1 MNGREANGSE
11 TTRRQLM
18 VKAGGAALALSAA
31 GPLLAA
37 CGSDSSTGASGGGG
51 GDEGDGPIKLGVLFS
66 LSGVLSI
73 AETSMHNAAMLAIDE
88 INAAGGI
95 GGRRIEPVVED
106 YASDFSLVVQKARKL
121 VSQDKVAA
129 TVGCY
134 SSASRKA
141 VLPVYEE
148 ANSVLVYPTFYEG
161 LECSTNVIYSSLV
174 ANQHLTGAT
183 DWMVKNAGKRI
194 YMVGSNY
201 VGPQTYNA
209 IVKELAEKQG
219 AEVVADRYFPLEQTE
234 FGSVLSAINA
244 AKPDVIWCTI
254 VGAGIPAFY
263 KQYRAAG
270 LEPETMPIFSGI
282 TTEQELAAM
291 GGAVAEGH
299 FFPSSYFQT
308 MDTPENKKFVAA
320 YKKKFGSKQ
329 PTNMPVQATY
339 NSVKLVAAAIEK
351 GGEATSQAILSAF
364 PGTGSKAPGE
374 GNVVVQDDNHSTHHM
389 YLGRANSD
397 ALYDVIEDF
406 GEITPEPFPK
416 SIVPASKIPLC
427 PRRET

>member
-1 MNGREANGSE
+1 MNTNE
-11 TTRRQLM
+11 TTRREILT
-18 VKAGGAALALSAA
+18 KAGGTALALSAA
-31 GPLLAA
+31 GTFLAA
-37 CGSDSSTGASGGGG
+37 CGSAGKSAIAGNGGAGG
-51 GDEGDGPIKLGVLFS
+51 EGDGPIKLGVLFS

-73 AETSMHNAAMLAIDE
+73 AETSMHNAALLAIDE
-88 INAAGGI
+88 INRAGGV
-95 GGRRIEPVVED
+95 GGRKIEPVVED

-121 VSQDKVAA
+121 VSEDKVVA

-148 ANSVLVYPTFYEG
+148 ASSVLVYPTFYEG

-174 ANQHLTGAT
+174 ANQHLTDAT
-183 DWMVKNAGKRI
+183 KWMVDNIGKKI

-209 IVKELAEKQG
+209 IVKELAEKEG
-219 AEVVADRYFPLEQTE
+219 AEIIADRYFPLEQTE
-234 FGSVLSAINA
+234 FGSAISSIAA
-244 AKPDVIWCTI
+244 AKPDVIWCTL

-270 LEPETMPIFSGI
+270 LDPSTLPIFSGI

-299 FFPSSYFQT
+299 YFPSSYFQT
-308 MDTPENKKFVAA
+308 MNTPDNKKFVAA
-320 YKKKFGSKQ
+320 YKAKFGSKE
-329 PTNMPVQATY
+329 PTNMPVQASY
-339 NSVKLVAAAIEK
+339 NSVKLVADAIEK
-351 GGEATSQAILSAF
+351 GGEATPEAILSAF
-364 PGTGSKAPGE
+364 PGVGSKAPGE
-374 GNVVVQDDNHSTHHM
+374 GTVTVQANHHSTHHM
-389 YLGRANSD
+389 YLGRANSE

-406 GEITPEPFPK
+406 GEIKPEPFPK
-416 SIVPASKIPLC
+416 SIVPASKIPTC

>member
-1 MNGREANGSE
+1 MSTNE
-11 TTRRQLM
+11 TTRREILT
-18 VKAGGAALALSAA
+18 KAGGTALALSAA
-31 GPLLAA
+31 GTFLAA
-37 CGSDSSTGASGGGG
+37 CGTDSNSATAGNTG
-51 GDEGDGPIKLGVLFS
+51 DDGDGPIKLGVLFS

-73 AETSMHNAAMLAIDE
+73 AETSMHNAALLAIDE
-88 INAAGGI
+88 INQAGGI

-121 VSQDKVAA
+121 VNEDKVAA

-174 ANQHLTGAT
+174 ANQHLTDAT
-183 DWMVKNAGKRI
+183 EWMVKNVGRRI

-219 AEVVADRYFPLEQTE
+219 AEIIADRYFPLEQTE
-234 FGSVLSAINA
+234 FGSAISSIGA
-244 AKPDVIWCTI
+244 AKPDVIWCTL

-270 LEPETMPIFSGI
+270 LDPDTLPIFSGI

-299 FFPSSYFQT
+299 YFPSSYFQT
-308 MDTPENKKFVAA
+308 MDTPDNKKFVAR
-320 YKKKFGSKQ
+320 YKSKYGSKQ
-329 PTNMPVQATY
+329 PTNMPVQASY

-351 GGEATSQAILSAF
+351 GGEATPEAILSAF
-364 PGTGSKAPGE
+364 PGVGAKAPGE
-374 GNVVVQDDNHSTHHM
+374 GTVTVSTDNHSTHHM

-406 GEITPEPFPK
+406 GEIKPDPFPK
-416 SIVPASKIPLC
+416 SVVPASKIPTC

>member
-1 MNGREANGSE
+1 MSNSDA
-11 TTRRQLM
+11 TRRELM
-18 VKAGGAALALSAA
+18 VKAGGAAFALSAA
-31 GPLLAA
+31 APLLAA
-37 CGSDSSTGASGGGG
+37 CGGDDKAATAA
-51 GDEGDGPIKLGVLFS
+51 GDEEGPIKIGLLYS

-73 AETSMHNAAMLAIDE
+73 AETSMHNASLLAIEE
-88 INAAGGI
+88 INEAGGVN
-95 GGRRIEPVVED
+95 GRKLEPVVED
-106 YASDFSLVVQKARKL
+106 YASDFSLVVQKARRL
-121 VSQDKVAA
+121 VNEEKVAA

-148 ANSVLVYPTFYEG
+148 AGAVLVYPTFYEG

-174 ANQHLTGAT
+174 ANQHLADAT
-183 DWMVKNAGKRI
+183 SWMVENLGKRI
-194 YMVGSNY
+194 YMVGSDY

-219 AEVVADRYFPLEQTE
+219 AEVLANRFFPLEQTD
-234 FGSVLSAINA
+234 FGSAISSISD
-244 AKPDVIWCTI
+244 AKPDVIFCTI

-299 FFPSSYFQT
+299 YFPSSYFQT
-308 MDTPENKKFVAA
+308 MDTPDNRRFVAR
-320 YKKKFGSKQ
+320 YKKKFGSDQ
-329 PTNMPVQATY
+329 PANMPMQASYT
-339 NSVKLVAAAIEK
+339 SVKLVADAIEK
-351 GGEATSQAILSAF
+351 GGAATPEAILSAF
-364 PGTGSKAPGE
+364 PGAGAHAPGE
-374 GNVVVQDDNHSTHHM
+374 GPVRVQDNHHSTHRM
-389 YLGRANSD
+389 YLGRANSE
-397 ALYDVIEDF
+397 ALYEVIEDF
-406 GEITPEPFPK
+406 GPVAPDPFPP
-416 SIVPASKIPLC
+416 SVVAAGEIPSC

>member
-1 MNGREANGSE
+1 MNPNQ
-11 TTRRQLM
+11 TTRRDLI
-18 VKAGGAALALSAA
+18 VKGGATALALSAA

-37 CGSDSSTGASGGGG
+37 CGSSGSSSTGSATSGGGG
-51 GDEGDGPIKLGVLFS
+51 GEGNDPIKLGVLFS

-73 AETSMHNAAMLAIDE
+73 AETAMHNGALLAIDE

-95 GGRRIEPVVED
+95 GGRMIEPVVED

-174 ANQHLTGAT
+174 ANQHLTDAAK
-183 DWMVKNAGKRI
+183 WMVKNSGKKI

-209 IVKELAEKQG
+209 IVKELAEKEG
-219 AEVVADRYFPLEQTE
+219 AQIVADRYFPLEQTE
-234 FGSVLSAINA
+234 FGSVLSAIGA

-270 LEPETMPIFSGI
+270 FDPDTMPIFSGI

-299 FFPSSYFQT
+299 FFPSSYFQN
-308 MDTPENKKFVAA
+308 MNTPDNKKFVAA

-351 GGEATSQAILSAF
+351 GGEATPEAILSAF
-364 PGTGSKAPGE
+364 PGVGSRAPGE
-374 GNVVVQDDNHSTHHM
+374 GMVTVEEDNHSTHHM
-389 YLGRANSD
+389 YLGRANSE

-406 GEITPEPFPK
+406 GEIKPEPFPK
-416 SIVPASKIPLC
+416 AVVPASKIPTC

>member
-1 MNGREANGSE
+1 MNMTE
-11 TTRRQLM
+11 TTRREILT
-18 VKAGGAALALSAA
+18 KAGGAALALSAA
-31 GPLLAA
+31 GTFLAA
-37 CGSDSSTGASGGGG
+37 CGSDSKGASNRADVT
-51 GDEGDGPIKLGVLFS
+51 DEGDGPVKLGVLFS

-73 AETSMHNAAMLAIDE
+73 AETSMHNAALLAIDE
-88 INAAGGI
+88 INRAGGI

-121 VSQDKVAA
+121 VNQDKVVA

-148 ANSVLVYPTFYEG
+148 ASSVLVYPTFYEG

-174 ANQHLTGAT
+174 ANQHLTDAT
-183 DWMVKNAGKRI
+183 EWMVKNLGKRI

-219 AEVVADRYFPLEQTE
+219 AEIIADRYFPLEQTE
-234 FGSVLSAINA
+234 FGSAISSIAA
-244 AKPDVIWCTI
+244 AKPDVIWCTL

-270 LEPETMPIFSGI
+270 LDPDTLPIFSGI

-299 FFPSSYFQT
+299 YFPSSYFQT
-308 MDTPENKKFVAA
+308 MNTPDNKKFVAA
-320 YKKKFGSKQ
+320 YKSKYGSKQ
-329 PTNMPVQATY
+329 PTNMPVQASY
-339 NSVKLVAAAIEK
+339 NSVKLVAGAIEK
-351 GGEATSQAILSAF
+351 GGEATPEAILSAF
-364 PGTGSKAPGE
+364 PGVGYKAPGE
-374 GNVVVQDDNHSTHHM
+374 GQVTVSGDNHSSHHM
-389 YLGRANSD
+389 YLGRANSE

-406 GEITPEPFPK
+406 GEIKPEPFPK
-416 SIVPASKIPLC
+416 SIVPASKIPTC

>member
-11 TTRRQLM
+11 TTRRELM

-37 CGSDSSTGASGGGG
+37 CGSDSSTGATGGG

-148 ANSVLVYPTFYEG
+148 ANAVLVYPTFYEG

-174 ANQHLTGAT
+174 ANQHLTDAT
-183 DWMVKNAGKRI
+183 DWMVKNAGKRV

-219 AEVVADRYFPLEQTE
+219 AEIVADRYFPLEQTE
-234 FGSVLSAINA
+234 FGSVLSAISS

-308 MDTPENKKFVAA
+308 MDTPENRKFVAA
-320 YKKKFGSKQ
+320 YKRKFGSKQ

-351 GGEATSQAILSAF
+351 GGEATPQAILSAF

-374 GNVVVQDDNHSTHHM
+374 GSVVVQDDNHSTHHM
-389 YLGRANSD
+389 YLGRANSE

-406 GEITPEPFPK
+406 GEIAPEPFPK
-416 SIVPASKIPLC
+416 SIVPASKIPAC
-427 PRRET
+427 PRRETA

>member
-1 MNGREANGSE
+1 MS
-11 TTRRQLM
+11 TTKTRREIITQ
-18 VKAGGAALALSAA
+18 AGGAALALSAA
-31 GPLLAA
+31 GTFLAA
-37 CGSDSSTGASGGGG
+37 CGSDSKSAAGNGGFTDDG
-51 GDEGDGPIKLGVLFS
+51 EGPIKLGVLFS

-73 AETSMHNAAMLAIDE
+73 AETSMHNAALLAIDE
-88 INAAGGI
+88 INREGGI
-95 GGRRIEPVVED
+95 GGRRIEPVIED

-121 VSQDKVAA
+121 VDQDKVVA

-148 ANSVLVYPTFYEG
+148 ASSVLVYPTFYEG

-174 ANQHLTGAT
+174 ANQHLTDAT
-183 DWMVKNAGKRI
+183 EWMVKNVGKRI
-194 YMVGSNY
+194 YMVGSDY

-219 AEVVADRYFPLEQTE
+219 AEIVADRYFPLEQTE
-234 FGSVLSAINA
+234 FGSAISSIAA
-244 AKPDVIWCTI
+244 AKPDVIWCTL

-270 LEPETMPIFSGI
+270 LDPDTLPIFSGI

-299 FFPSSYFQT
+299 YFPSSYFQT
-308 MDTPENKKFVAA
+308 MNTPDNKKFVAR
-320 YKKKFGSKQ
+320 YKSKFGSDQ
-329 PTNMPVQATY
+329 PTNMPVQASY
-339 NSVKLVAAAIEK
+339 SSVKLVAEAIEK
-351 GGEATSQAILSAF
+351 GGEATSEAILSAF
-364 PGTGSKAPGE
+364 PGVGAKAPGE
-374 GNVVVQDDNHSTHHM
+374 GSVTVGGDNHSTHHM
-389 YLGRANSD
+389 YLGRANSE

-406 GEITPEPFPK
+406 GEIKPEPFPK
-416 SIVPASKIPLC
+416 SIVPASKIPTC

>member
-1 MNGREANGSE
+1 MRTTE
-11 TTRRQLM
+11 TTRREILT
-18 VKAGGAALALSAA
+18 KAGGTALALSAA
-31 GPLLAA
+31 GTFLAA
-37 CGSDSSTGASGGGG
+37 CGSDSKSTASNASASS
-51 GDEGDGPIKLGVLFS
+51 EGDGPIKLGILFS

-73 AETSMHNAAMLAIDE
+73 AETSMHNAALLAIDE
-88 INAAGGI
+88 INQAGGI

-121 VSQDKVAA
+121 VNEDGVVA

-134 SSASRKA
+134 ASASRKA

-148 ANSVLVYPTFYEG
+148 ANAVLVYPTFYEG

-183 DWMVKNAGKRI
+183 NWMVNNAGKKI

-201 VGPQTYNA
+201 VGPETYNA
-209 IVKELAEKQG
+209 IVKALAEKKG
-219 AEVVADRYFPLEQTE
+219 AQIVADRYFPLEQTE
-234 FGSVLSAINA
+234 FGSVLSAIGA
-244 AKPDVIWCTI
+244 AKPDAIWCTI

-270 LEPETMPIFSGI
+270 FDPDTMPIFSGI
-282 TTEQELAAM
+282 TTEPELAAM

-299 FFPSSYFQT
+299 YFPSSYFQT
-308 MDTPENKKFVAA
+308 MDTPDNKKFVAA
-320 YKKKFGSKQ
+320 YKKKFGSKE
-329 PTNMPVQATY
+329 PTSMPVQATY
-339 NSVKLVAAAIEK
+339 NSVKLVAAAIER
-351 GGEATSQAILSAF
+351 GGEATPEAILSAF
-364 PGTGSKAPGE
+364 PGVSSTAPGE
-374 GNVVVQDDNHSTHHM
+374 GTVTVGGDHHTTHHM
-389 YLGRANSD
+389 YLGRANSE

-406 GEITPEPFPK
+406 GEIAPEPFPK
-416 SIVPASKIPLC
+416 AIVPASKIPTC

>member
-1 MNGREANGSE
+1 MNGREASSD
-11 TTRRQLM
+11 TTRREFML
-18 VKAGGAALALSAA
+18 KAGGSALALSAA

-37 CGSDSSTGASGGGG
+37 CGSDSSTDAAAGGGKDG
-51 GDEGDGPIKLGVLFS
+51 GDGPIKLGVLFS

-73 AETSMHNAAMLAIDE
+73 AETSMYNAAMLAIDE

-95 GGRRIEPVVED
+95 GGRKIEPVVED

-121 VSQDKVAA
+121 VSQDEVVA

-148 ANSVLVYPTFYEG
+148 AAAALVYPTFYEG

-219 AEVVADRYFPLEQTE
+219 AEIVADRYFPLEQTE
-234 FGSVLSAINA
+234 FGSVLSAINS

-339 NSVKLVAAAIEK
+339 NSVKLVAAAIEQ
-351 GGEATSQAILSAF
+351 GGEATPRAILSAF

-374 GNVVVQDDNHSTHHM
+374 GNVVVLDDNHTTHHM

-406 GEITPEPFPK
+406 GEINPEPFPK
-416 SIVPASKIPLC
+416 SIVPASKIPAC
-427 PRRET
+427 PRRETS

>member
-1 MNGREANGSE
+1 MSGNE
-11 TTRRQLM
+11 TTRREILT
-18 VKAGGAALALSAA
+18 KAGGTALALSAA
-31 GPLLAA
+31 GTFLAA
-37 CGSDSSTGASGGGG
+37 CGSDGKTTAAGSAGGSDDG
-51 GDEGDGPIKLGVLFS
+51 EGPIKLGVLFS

-73 AETSMHNAAMLAIDE
+73 AETSMHNAALLAVDE
-88 INAAGGI
+88 INRAGGI

-121 VSQDKVAA
+121 VDEDEVAA

-141 VLPVYEE
+141 VLPVYEG
-148 ANSVLVYPTFYEG
+148 ADAVLVYPTFYEG

-174 ANQHLTGAT
+174 ANQHLTDAT
-183 DWMVKNAGKRI
+183 EWMVKNLGKRI

-219 AEVVADRYFPLEQTE
+219 AEIVADRYFPLEQTE
-234 FGSVLSAINA
+234 FGSAISSIAA
-244 AKPDVIWCTI
+244 AKPDVIWCTL

-270 LEPETMPIFSGI
+270 LDPETMPIMSGI

-299 FFPSSYFQT
+299 YFPSSYFQT
-308 MDTPENKKFVAA
+308 METPENRKFVAR
-320 YKKKFGSKQ
+320 YKRKYGSKQ
-329 PTNMPVQATY
+329 PTNMPVQASY
-339 NSVKLVAAAIEK
+339 NSVKLVAEAIEK
-351 GGEATSQAILSAF
+351 GGEATPEAILSAF
-364 PGTGSKAPGE
+364 PGVGSSAPGE
-374 GNVVVQDDNHSTHHM
+374 GRVNVVGDNHSTHHM
-389 YLGRANSD
+389 YLGRANSE

-406 GEITPEPFPK
+406 GEIDPEPFPK
-416 SIVPASKIPLC
+416 SIVPASKIPTC